1 MKKKRSRMHSQTC
14 ESCHRRVR
22 RIRPT
27 AAPNSL
33 GFVAGLFCLK
43 DAGRLS
49 LCCNLLQS
57 PGLVS
62 PSERGEPR
70 GGRLCGRGPRLV
82 GSVDAAELV
91 AVVEEDADAAD
102 DQRGEDAA
110 EERAGK
116 RARCCGATRRE
127 RGGSAA
133 HTDAHTA
140 PSTAH
145 ATSRHATIAH
155 TPAHYTHTDTR
166 VRGDATRHRARRHS
180 QFFGMYLTMTG
191 APAGSN
197 DWLALDVSDGVTLGV
212 TDDVGGRVVEALG
225 VGTPE
230 GAGDT
235 LGTARHRHRH
245 DTTSV
250 TAHDTDT
257 TSVTAHDTDT
267 HRSRHI
273 TAHETDTHRSRHITA
288 HDTDTTSVTA
298 HDRRGGGEMPTAID

>member
-1 MKKKRSRMHSQTC
+1 
-14 ESCHRRVR
+14 
-22 RIRPT
+22 
-27 AAPNSL
+27 
-33 GFVAGLFCLK
+33 
-43 DAGRLS
+43 
-49 LCCNLLQS
+49 
-57 PGLVS
+57 
-62 PSERGEPR
+62 
-70 GGRLCGRGPRLV
+70 
-82 GSVDAAELV
+82 
-91 AVVEEDADAAD
+91 
-102 DQRGEDAA
+102 
-110 EERAGK
+110 
-116 RARCCGATRRE
+116 
-127 RGGSAA
+127 
-133 HTDAHTA
+133 
-140 PSTAH
+140 
-145 ATSRHATIAH
+145 
-155 TPAHYTHTDTR
+155 
-166 VRGDATRHRARRHS
+166 
-180 QFFGMYLTMTG
+180 MYLTMTG